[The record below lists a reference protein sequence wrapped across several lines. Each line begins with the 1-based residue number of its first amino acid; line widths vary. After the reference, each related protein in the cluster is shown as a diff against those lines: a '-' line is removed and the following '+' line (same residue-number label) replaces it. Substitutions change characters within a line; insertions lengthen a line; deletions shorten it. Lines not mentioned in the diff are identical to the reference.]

1 MRKYLLDNYKYYH
14 RFNELNENPLS
25 TGVITYVAS
34 SNRLTLF
41 ILLFMIAGIL
51 SGAAIHE
58 YAAAELVKSYADN
71 ITLFTDIFLRLIKM
85 VIAPLVF
92 STLTVG
98 IMKMGETSTIGR
110 VGGKAMIW
118 FVSSSVLSILVG
130 LFIVTLQHP
139 GAGMNLQV
147 PAGDVQ
153 TGLAVSGMSLK
164 SFIAHTF
171 PTSIAGAMANNEI
184 LQIVVFSL
192 FFGIAGASLGEKFN
206 APLVA
211 ALDVVSH
218 IMLKVT
224 GYVMYVAPLAIFA
237 AISSVI
243 ATEGLGIL
251 LNYASFI
258 GGYYLAIVLTCLV
271 LIGVGYMVLRRDI
284 FRLLTMLKDPVLVAF
299 TTSSS
304 EAAYPKTLDQLTRFG
319 CSRNIASFVLPIGYS
334 FNLVGSMVYCS
345 FASMFIAQA
354 YNVHLGFSEIVVLML
369 TLMLASK
376 GIAGVPRSALVV
388 LAATIPSFNIPVA
401 GILLLMGIDHL
412 LDMGRSAINVLGNGV
427 ATAMLSKNE
436 GLMDEPVEM
445 GEEIEA

>member
-1 MRKYLLDNYKYYH
+1 M
-14 RFNELNENPLS
+14 
-25 TGVITYVAS
+25 AS
-34 SNRLTLF
+34 ANKLTLF
-41 ILLFMIAGIL
+41 IVIFMLAGIL
-51 SGAAIHE
+51 SGAVIH
-58 YAAAELVKSYADN
+58 SYASQEAIAAWSDN
-71 ITLFTDIFLRLIKM
+71 ITLLTDIFLRLIKM

-98 IMKMGETSTIGR
+98 IMRLGETATIGR
-110 VGGKAMIW
+110 VGGKAMVWVI
-118 FVSSSVLSILVG
+118 SSSVLSILVG
-130 LFIVTLQHP
+130 LFIVTIEHP
-139 GAGMNLQV
+139 GSGLNLAI
-147 PAGDVQ
+147 PAESVD
-153 TGLAVSGMSLK
+153 TGLAVGGMSLK
-164 SFIAHTF
+164 GFLSHTI

-184 LQIVVFSL
+184 LQIVVFSM
-192 FFGIAGASLGEKFN
+192 FFGIGGASLGEKFN

-243 ATEGLGIL
+243 ATQGLGIL

-258 GGYYLAIVLTCLV
+258 GGYYVAILLTCLV
-271 LIGVGYMVLRRDI
+271 LLAVGDMVLKKEV
-284 FRLLTMLKDPVLVAF
+284 FRLVSMLKDPVLVAF

-304 EAAYPKTLDQLTRFG
+304 EAAYPKTLEQLTKFG
-319 CSRNIASFVLPIGYS
+319 CSRNIVSFVLPIGYS

-354 YNVHLGFSEIVVLML
+354 YNIHLSFAEITVLML

-401 GILLLMGIDHL
+401 GILLLMGIDHF
-412 LDMGRSAINVLGNGV
+412 LDMGRSAINVLGNGI
-427 ATAMLSKNE
+427 ATAMLAQNE
-436 GLMDEPVEM
+436 GLL
-445 GEEIEA
+445 EEDAEERVPQQLVG

>member
-1 MRKYLLDNYKYYH
+1 V
-14 RFNELNENPLS
+14 
-25 TGVITYVAS
+25 TAW
-34 SNRLTLF
+34 
-41 ILLFMIAGIL
+41 
-51 SGAAIHE
+51 
-58 YAAAELVKSYADN
+58 ADN
-71 ITLFTDIFLRLIKM
+71 ITLLTDIFLRLIKM

-98 IMKMGETSTIGR
+98 IMRLGETSTIGR

-118 FVSSSVLSILVG
+118 FISSSILSILVG
-130 LFIVTLQHP
+130 LFVVSLEQP
-139 GAGMNLQV
+139 GSGLNLAI
-147 PAGDVQ
+147 PLEATD

-164 SFIAHTF
+164 GFLTHTI
-171 PTSIAGAMANNEI
+171 PTSIAEAMANNEI
-184 LQIVVFSL
+184 LQIVVFSM
-192 FFGIAGASLGEKFN
+192 FFGIGGASLGEKFN

-243 ATEGLGIL
+243 STQGLGIL

-258 GGYYLAIVLTCLV
+258 GGYYVAILLTCLV
-271 LIGVGYMVLRRDI
+271 LLAVGYVMLKKEV
-284 FRLLTMLKDPVLVAF
+284 FRLVSMLKDPVLVAF

-304 EAAYPKTLDQLTRFG
+304 EAAYPKTLEQLTKFG
-319 CSRNIASFVLPIGYS
+319 CSPNIVSFVLPIGYS

-354 YNVHLGFSEIVVLML
+354 YNIHLSFAEITVLML

-401 GILLLMGIDHL
+401 GILLLMGIDHF
-412 LDMGRSAINVLGNGV
+412 LDMGRSAINVLGNGI
-427 ATAMLSKNE
+427 ATAMLAQDE
-436 GLMDEPVEM
+436 GLLEEEPELVER
-445 GEEIEA
+445 EA

>member
-1 MRKYLLDNYKYYH
+1 MAGTNK
-14 RFNELNENPLS
+14 
-25 TGVITYVAS
+25 
-34 SNRLTLF
+34 LTLF
-41 ILLFMIAGIL
+41 IILFMLAGIL
-51 SGAAIHE
+51 SGAVIHE
-58 YAAAELVKSYADN
+58 YASAGSVKAYADN

-110 VGGKAMIW
+110 VGGKALVW

-130 LFIVTLQHP
+130 LFIVTLEQP
-139 GAGMNLQV
+139 GAGMNLHV
-147 PAGDVQ
+147 PAGEVQ

-164 SFIAHTF
+164 GFISHTV
-171 PTSIAGAMANNEI
+171 PTSIAGAMADNEI
-184 LQIVVFSL
+184 LQIVVFSM

-243 ATEGLGIL
+243 ASEGLGIL

-258 GGYYLAIVLTCLV
+258 GGYYLAILLTCLV
-271 LIGVGYMVLRRDI
+271 LIGVGYLVLKQEV
-284 FRLLTMLKDPVLVAF
+284 FRLLTLLKDPVLVAF

-304 EAAYPKTLDQLTRFG
+304 EAAYPKTLEQLTRFG

-354 YNVHLGFSEIVVLML
+354 YNIPLSFPEIVVLML

-401 GILLLMGIDHL
+401 GILLLMGIDHF

-436 GLMDEPVEM
+436 GMLVEENTV
-445 GEEIEA
+445 GEEVAANGG

>member
-1 MRKYLLDNYKYYH
+1 MIDYKNDKKSACCIIVKYD
-14 RFNELNENPLS
+14 
-25 TGVITYVAS
+25 GVNFVAS
-34 SNRLTLF
+34 SNKLTMF
-41 ILLFMIAGIL
+41 IVLFMIAGIL
-51 SGAAIHE
+51 CGAAVHE
-58 YAAAELVKSYADN
+58 YASTDSITAWATN

-98 IMKMGETSTIGR
+98 IMRMGETSTISR
-110 VGGKAMIW
+110 VGSKAMVW
-118 FVSSSVLSILVG
+118 FISSSVLSILVG
-130 LFIVTLQHP
+130 LLVVSLEHP
-139 GAGMNLQV
+139 GRGLNLTV
-147 PAGDVQ
+147 PAGSVE

-164 SFIAHTF
+164 NFIAHSI
-171 PTSIAGAMANNEI
+171 PTSIADAMSHNEI
-184 LQIVVFSL
+184 LQIVVFSM

-224 GYVMYVAPLAIFA
+224 GYVMLVAPLAIFA
-237 AISSVI
+237 AISSVV
-243 ATEGLGIL
+243 ATQGLGIL

-258 GGYYLAIVLTCLV
+258 GGYYVAILLTCLV
-271 LIGVGYMVLRRDI
+271 LLGVGYMVLKKST
-284 FRLLTMLKDPVLVAF
+284 FTLLSMLKDPVLVAF

-304 EAAYPKTLDQLTRFG
+304 EAAYPKTLDVLTRFG
-319 CSRNIASFVLPIGYS
+319 CSRSIASFVLPIGYS

-354 YNVHLGFSEIVVLML
+354 YNIHLTFSEIVVLML

-401 GILLLMGIDHL
+401 GILLLMGIDHF
-412 LDMGRSAINVLGNGV
+412 LDMGRSAINVLGNGI

-436 GLMDEPVEM
+436 GELDAVVANTTTEQETQVE
-445 GEEIEA
+445 A

>member
-1 MRKYLLDNYKYYH
+1 MANANK
-14 RFNELNENPLS
+14 
-25 TGVITYVAS
+25 
-34 SNRLTLF
+34 LTLF
-41 ILLFMIAGIL
+41 IVIFMLAGIL
-51 SGAAIHE
+51 SGAVIHS
-58 YAAAELVKSYADN
+58 YAAPGVVTALADN
-71 ITLFTDIFLRLIKM
+71 ITLLTDIFLRLIKM

-98 IMKMGETSTIGR
+98 IMRLGETSTIGR

-118 FVSSSVLSILVG
+118 FISSSILSILVG
-130 LFIVTLQHP
+130 LFVVSLEQP
-139 GAGMNLQV
+139 GSGLNLAI
-147 PAGDVQ
+147 PLEATD

-164 SFIAHTF
+164 GFLTHTI
-171 PTSIAGAMANNEI
+171 PTSIAEAMANNEI
-184 LQIVVFSL
+184 LQIVVFSM
-192 FFGIAGASLGEKFN
+192 FFGIGGASLGEKFN

-243 ATEGLGIL
+243 STQGLGIL

-258 GGYYLAIVLTCLV
+258 GGYYVAILLTCLV
-271 LIGVGYMVLRRDI
+271 LLAVGYVMLKKEV
-284 FRLLTMLKDPVLVAF
+284 FRLVSMLKDPVLVAF

-304 EAAYPKTLDQLTRFG
+304 EAAYPKTLEQLTKFG
-319 CSRNIASFVLPIGYS
+319 CSPNIVSFVLPIGYS

-354 YNVHLGFSEIVVLML
+354 YNIHLSFAEITVLML

-401 GILLLMGIDHL
+401 GILLLMGIDHF
-412 LDMGRSAINVLGNGV
+412 LDMGRSAINVLGNGI
-427 ATAMLSKNE
+427 ATAMLAQDE
-436 GLMDEPVEM
+436 GLLEEEPELVER
-445 GEEIEA
+445 EA

>member
-1 MRKYLLDNYKYYH
+1 MANANKL
-14 RFNELNENPLS
+14 
-25 TGVITYVAS
+25 TMGIVI
-34 SNRLTLF
+34 
-41 ILLFMIAGIL
+41 FMLAGIL
-51 SGAAIHE
+51 SGAVIHSCTSE
-58 YAAAELVKSYADN
+58 NLIAAWSEN
-71 ITLFTDIFLRLIKM
+71 IPLLTDIFLRLIKM

-92 STLTVG
+92 STLSVG
-98 IMKMGETSTIGR
+98 IMRLSETATIGR
-110 VGGKAMIW
+110 VGGKAMLW
-118 FVSSSVLSILVG
+118 FISSSVLSVLVG
-130 LFIVTLQHP
+130 LCIVSLEQP
-139 GAGMNLQV
+139 GSGLNLAIPSETV
-147 PAGDVQ
+147 E

-164 SFIAHTF
+164 GFLSHTI
-171 PTSIAGAMANNEI
+171 PTSIAEAMANNEI

-192 FFGIAGASLGEKFN
+192 FFGIGGASLGEKFN

-237 AISSVI
+237 AISSAI
-243 ATEGLGIL
+243 ATEGPGIL

-258 GGYYLAIVLTCLV
+258 GGYYLAILLTCLV
-271 LIGVGYMVLRRDI
+271 LLAVGYLVLKKEI
-284 FRLLTMLKDPVLVAF
+284 FRLVSMLKDPVLVAF

-304 EAAYPKTLDQLTRFG
+304 EAAYPKTLELLTRFG
-319 CSRNIASFVLPIGYS
+319 CSRNIVSFVLPIGYS

-354 YNVHLGFSEIVVLML
+354 YNIHLSFAEITVLML

-401 GILLLMGIDHL
+401 GILLLMGIDHF
-412 LDMGRSAINVLGNGV
+412 LDMGRSAINVLGNGI
-427 ATAMLSKNE
+427 ATAMLAKDE
-436 GLMDEPVEM
+436 GLLAESEKEESMQEVE
-445 GEEIEA
+445 A

>member
-1 MRKYLLDNYKYYH
+1 MAGGVLCG
-14 RFNELNENPLS
+14 
-25 TGVITYVAS
+25 GVIHH
-34 SNRLTLF
+34 
-41 ILLFMIAGIL
+41 MAGVEGRQL
-51 SGAAIHE
+51 WS
-58 YAAAELVKSYADN
+58 DN
-71 ITLFTDIFLRLIKM
+71 ISLITDIFLRLIKM
-85 VIAPLVF
+85 VIAPLVL

-98 IMKMGETSTIGR
+98 IMRLGSTSTIGR
-110 VGGKAMIW
+110 VGGKAMLW
-118 FVSSSVLSILVG
+118 FISSSVLSILVG
-130 LFIVTLQHP
+130 LLVVTLQQP
-139 GAGMNLQV
+139 GAGMNLAIPKEAV
-147 PAGDVQ
+147 D

-164 SFIAHTF
+164 SFIAHTI
-171 PTSIAGAMANNEI
+171 PTSIVGAMADNEI

-192 FFGIAGASLGEKFN
+192 LFGIGGAALGKSFN

-237 AISSVI
+237 AISAVI
-243 ATEGLGIL
+243 ATEGLGVL
-251 LNYASFI
+251 VSYAQFI
-258 GGYYLAIVLTCLV
+258 GGYYLAIILTCLV
-271 LIGVGYMVLRRDI
+271 MLAAGYLVLKRDI
-284 FRLLTMLKDPVLVAF
+284 LRLVVMLKDPVLVAF

-304 EAAYPKTLDQLTRFG
+304 EAAYPKTLQQLDRFG
-319 CSRNIASFVLPIGYS
+319 CSKDIAAFVLPIGYA

-354 YNVHLGFSEIVVLML
+354 YNIPLSIGQITVLML

-388 LAATIPSFNIPVA
+388 LAATIPSFHIPVA
-401 GILLLMGIDHL
+401 GILLLMGIDHI

-436 GLMDEPVEM
+436 EQA
-445 GEEIEA
+445 EETVVTHQIEV

>member
-1 MRKYLLDNYKYYH
+1 MANANKLTV
-14 RFNELNENPLS
+14 FI
-25 TGVITYVAS
+25 VI
-34 SNRLTLF
+34 
-41 ILLFMIAGIL
+41 FMLAGIL
-51 SGAAIHE
+51 TGAMIH
-58 YAAAELVKSYADN
+58 SYASADSITAWSDN
-71 ITLFTDIFLRLIKM
+71 ITLLTDIFLRLIKM

-98 IMKMGETSTIGR
+98 IMRLGETSTIGR
-110 VGGKAMIW
+110 VGGKAMVW
-118 FVSSSVLSILVG
+118 FISSSVLSILVG
-130 LFIVTLQHP
+130 LFIVTLEQP
-139 GAGMNLQV
+139 GSGLNLAIPV
-147 PAGDVQ
+147 DAVE
-153 TGLAVSGMSLK
+153 TGISTSSMSLK
-164 SFIAHTF
+164 AFLAHTI
-171 PTSIAGAMANNEI
+171 PTSIAGAMADNEI
-184 LQIVVFSL
+184 LQIVVFSM
-192 FFGIAGASLGEKFN
+192 FFGIGGASLGQKFN
-206 APLVA
+206 EPLVA

-243 ATEGLGIL
+243 AKEGLGIL

-258 GGYYLAIVLTCLV
+258 GGYYLAILITCLV
-271 LIGVGYMVLRRDI
+271 LIGVGYMVLKKEI
-284 FRLLTMLKDPVLVAF
+284 FRLVNMLKDPVLVAF

-304 EAAYPKTLDQLTRFG
+304 EAAYPKTLEQLAKFG
-319 CSRNIASFVLPIGYS
+319 CSPNIVSFVLPIGYS

-354 YNVHLGFSEIVVLML
+354 YNIQLSFSEITVLML

-401 GILLLMGIDHL
+401 GILLLMGIDHF

-427 ATAMLSKNE
+427 AAAMLSQNE
-436 GLMDEPVEM
+436 GMLSEGEAEEVEQQ
-445 GEEIEA
+445 EVQA

>member
-1 MRKYLLDNYKYYH
+1 M
-14 RFNELNENPLS
+14 
-25 TGVITYVAS
+25 AS
-34 SNRLTLF
+34 ANKLTLF
-41 ILLFMIAGIL
+41 IVIFMLAGIL
-51 SGAAIHE
+51 SGAVIHE
-58 YAAAELVKSYADN
+58 YASADAIATWADN
-71 ITLFTDIFLRLIKM
+71 ITLLTDIFLRLIKM

-98 IMKMGETSTIGR
+98 IMKLGETSTIGR
-110 VGGKAMIW
+110 VGGKAMVW
-118 FVSSSVLSILVG
+118 FISSSVLSILVG
-130 LFIVTLQHP
+130 LFIVTLEQP
-139 GAGMNLQV
+139 GTGLNLTI
-147 PAGDVQ
+147 PAGSVD

-164 SFIAHTF
+164 GFLSHTI
-171 PTSIAGAMANNEI
+171 PTSIVDAMANNEI
-184 LQIVVFSL
+184 LQIVVFSM
-192 FFGIAGASLGEKFN
+192 FFGIGGASLGEKFN

-224 GYVMYVAPLAIFA
+224 CYVMYVAPLAIFA

-243 ATEGLGIL
+243 ATQGLGIL

-258 GGYYLAIVLTCLV
+258 GGYYVAILLTCLV
-271 LIGVGYMVLRRDI
+271 LLAVGYMVLKKEV
-284 FRLLTMLKDPVLVAF
+284 FRLVSMLKDPVLVAF

-304 EAAYPKTLDQLTRFG
+304 EAAYPKTLEQLTRFG
-319 CSRNIASFVLPIGYS
+319 CSRNIVSFVLPIGYS

-354 YNVHLGFSEIVVLML
+354 YNIHLSFAEVTVLML

-401 GILLLMGIDHL
+401 GILLLMGIDHF
-412 LDMGRSAINVLGNGV
+412 LDMGRSAINVLGNGI
-427 ATAMLSKNE
+427 ATAMLAQNE
-436 GLMDEPVEM
+436 GLLEEEPELVEQ
-445 GEEIEA
+445 EA

>member
-1 MRKYLLDNYKYYH
+1 M
-14 RFNELNENPLS
+14 
-25 TGVITYVAS
+25 AS
-34 SNRLTLF
+34 SNKLTMF
-41 ILLFMIAGIL
+41 IVLFMIAGIL
-51 SGAAIHE
+51 CGAAVHE
-58 YAAAELVKSYADN
+58 YASTDSITAWATN

-98 IMKMGETSTIGR
+98 IMRMGETSTISR
-110 VGGKAMIW
+110 VGSKAMVW
-118 FVSSSVLSILVG
+118 FISSSVLSILVG
-130 LFIVTLQHP
+130 LLVVSLEHP
-139 GAGMNLQV
+139 GRGLNLTV
-147 PAGDVQ
+147 PAGSVE

-164 SFIAHTF
+164 NFIAHSI
-171 PTSIAGAMANNEI
+171 PTSIADAMSHNEI
-184 LQIVVFSL
+184 LQIVVFSM

-224 GYVMYVAPLAIFA
+224 GYVMLVAPLAIFA
-237 AISSVI
+237 AISSVV
-243 ATEGLGIL
+243 ATQGLGIL

-258 GGYYLAIVLTCLV
+258 GGYYVAILLTCLV
-271 LIGVGYMVLRRDI
+271 LLGVGYMVLKKST
-284 FRLLTMLKDPVLVAF
+284 FTLLSMLKDPVLVAF

-304 EAAYPKTLDQLTRFG
+304 EAAYPKTLDVLTRFG
-319 CSRNIASFVLPIGYS
+319 CSRSIASFVLPIGYS

-354 YNVHLGFSEIVVLML
+354 YNIHLTFSEIVVLML

-401 GILLLMGIDHL
+401 GILLLMGIDHF
-412 LDMGRSAINVLGNGV
+412 LDMGRSAINVLGNGI

-436 GLMDEPVEM
+436 GELDAVVANTTTEQETQVE
-445 GEEIEA
+445 A

>member
-1 MRKYLLDNYKYYH
+1 MANAKKLTV
-14 RFNELNENPLS
+14 FI
-25 TGVITYVAS
+25 VI
-34 SNRLTLF
+34 
-41 ILLFMIAGIL
+41 FMLAGIL
-51 SGAAIHE
+51 TGAMIH
-58 YAAAELVKSYADN
+58 SYASADSITAWSDN
-71 ITLFTDIFLRLIKM
+71 ITLLTDIFLRLIKM

-98 IMKMGETSTIGR
+98 IMRLGETSTIGR
-110 VGGKAMIW
+110 VGGKAMVW
-118 FVSSSVLSILVG
+118 FISSSVLSILVG
-130 LFIVTLQHP
+130 LFIVTLEHP
-139 GAGMNLQV
+139 GSGMNLAI
-147 PAGDVQ
+147 PAGTVE
-153 TGLAVSGMSLK
+153 TGLATSGMSLK
-164 SFIAHTF
+164 AFLAHTI
-171 PTSIAGAMANNEI
+171 PTSIAGAMADNEI
-184 LQIVVFSL
+184 LQIVVFSM
-192 FFGIAGASLGEKFN
+192 FFGIGGASLGQKFN

-243 ATEGLGIL
+243 AKEGLGIL

-271 LIGVGYMVLRRDI
+271 LIGVGYMVLKKDI
-284 FRLLTMLKDPVLVAF
+284 FRLVNMLKDPVLVAF

-304 EAAYPKTLDQLTRFG
+304 EAAYPKTLEQLAKFG
-319 CSRNIASFVLPIGYS
+319 CSPNIVSFVLPIGYS

-354 YNVHLGFSEIVVLML
+354 YNIQLSFSEITVLML

-401 GILLLMGIDHL
+401 GILLLMGIDHF

-427 ATAMLSKNE
+427 AAAMLSQNE
-436 GLMDEPVEM
+436 GMLSEGEAEEVEQQ
-445 GEEIEA
+445 EVQA

>member
-1 MRKYLLDNYKYYH
+1 
-14 RFNELNENPLS
+14 
-25 TGVITYVAS
+25 VA
-34 SNRLTLF
+34 NANKLTLF
-41 ILLFMIAGIL
+41 IVIFMLAGIL
-51 SGAAIHE
+51 SGAVIHS
-58 YAAAELVKSYADN
+58 YAAPSVVTAWADN
-71 ITLFTDIFLRLIKM
+71 ITLLTDIFLRLIKM

-98 IMKMGETSTIGR
+98 IMRLGETSTIGR

-118 FVSSSVLSILVG
+118 FISSSILSILVG
-130 LFIVTLQHP
+130 LFVVSLEQP
-139 GAGMNLQV
+139 GSGLNLAI
-147 PAGDVQ
+147 PLEATD

-164 SFIAHTF
+164 GFLTHTI
-171 PTSIAGAMANNEI
+171 PTSIAEAMANNEI
-184 LQIVVFSL
+184 LQIVVFSM
-192 FFGIAGASLGEKFN
+192 FFGIGGASLGEKFN

-243 ATEGLGIL
+243 STQGLGIL

-258 GGYYLAIVLTCLV
+258 GGYYVAILLTCLV
-271 LIGVGYMVLRRDI
+271 LLAVGYVMLKKEV
-284 FRLLTMLKDPVLVAF
+284 FRLVSMLKDPVLVAF

-304 EAAYPKTLDQLTRFG
+304 EAAYPKTLEQLTKFG
-319 CSRNIASFVLPIGYS
+319 CSPNIVSFVLPIGYS

-354 YNVHLGFSEIVVLML
+354 YNIHLSFAEITVLML

-401 GILLLMGIDHL
+401 GILLLMGIDHF
-412 LDMGRSAINVLGNGV
+412 LDMGRSAINVLGNGI
-427 ATAMLSKNE
+427 ATAMLAQDE
-436 GLMDEPVEM
+436 GLLEEEPELVER
-445 GEEIEA
+445 EA

>member
-1 MRKYLLDNYKYYH
+1 
-14 RFNELNENPLS
+14 
-25 TGVITYVAS
+25 
-34 SNRLTLF
+34 
-41 ILLFMIAGIL
+41 MIAGIFT
-51 SGAAIHE
+51 GAAIHE
-58 YAAAELVKSYADN
+58 YAAADVIKGYADN

-98 IMKMGETSTIGR
+98 IMRLGETSTIGR
-110 VGGKAMIW
+110 IGGKAMIW
-118 FVSSSVLSILVG
+118 FISSSVLSILVG
-130 LFIVTLQHP
+130 LLIVTLQQP

-147 PAGDVQ
+147 PAEAVQ
-153 TGLAVSGMSLK
+153 TGLAVSGMTLK
-164 SFIAHTF
+164 AFISHTI
-171 PTSIAGAMANNEI
+171 PTSIAGAMSDNEI
-184 LQIVVFSL
+184 LQIVVFSM

-206 APLVA
+206 APLVS

-243 ATEGLGIL
+243 ATQGLGIL

-258 GGYYLAIVLTCLV
+258 GGYYVAILLTCIVLISVGYLV
-271 LIGVGYMVLRRDI
+271 LKRDV
-284 FRLLTMLKDPVLVAF
+284 FRLLAMLKDPVLVAF

-304 EAAYPKTLDQLTRFG
+304 EAAYPKTLDQLTHFG

-354 YNVHLGFSEIVVLML
+354 YNVHLSFSEVTVLML

-401 GILLLMGIDHL
+401 GILLLMGIDHF

-427 ATAMLSKNE
+427 ASAMLSRNE
-436 GLMDEPVEM
+436 GVP
-445 GEEIEA
+445 EETGAAPEEDVPA

>member
-1 MRKYLLDNYKYYH
+1 MIDYKNSKMSACCIIVKYD
-14 RFNELNENPLS
+14 
-25 TGVITYVAS
+25 GVNFVAS
-34 SNRLTLF
+34 SNKLTMF
-41 ILLFMIAGIL
+41 IVLFMIAGIL
-51 SGAAIHE
+51 CGAAVHE
-58 YAAAELVKSYADN
+58 YASNDSITAWATN

-98 IMKMGETSTIGR
+98 IMRMGETSTISR
-110 VGGKAMIW
+110 VGSKAMVW
-118 FVSSSVLSILVG
+118 FISSSVLSILVG
-130 LFIVTLQHP
+130 LLVVSLEHP
-139 GAGMNLQV
+139 GRGLNLTV
-147 PAGDVQ
+147 PAGSVE

-164 SFIAHTF
+164 NFIAHSI
-171 PTSIAGAMANNEI
+171 PTSIADAMSHNEI
-184 LQIVVFSL
+184 LQIVVFSM

-224 GYVMYVAPLAIFA
+224 GYVMLVAPLAIFA
-237 AISSVI
+237 AISSVV
-243 ATEGLGIL
+243 ATQGLGIL

-258 GGYYLAIVLTCLV
+258 GGYYVAILLTCLV
-271 LIGVGYMVLRRDI
+271 LLSVGYMVLKKST
-284 FRLLTMLKDPVLVAF
+284 FTLLSMLKEPVLVAF

-304 EAAYPKTLDQLTRFG
+304 EAAYPKTLDVLTRFG
-319 CSRNIASFVLPIGYS
+319 CSRSIASFVLPIGYS

-354 YNVHLGFSEIVVLML
+354 YNVHLTFSEIVVLML

-401 GILLLMGIDHL
+401 GILLLMGIDHF
-412 LDMGRSAINVLGNGV
+412 LDMGRSAINVLGNGI

-436 GLMDEPVEM
+436 GELDAAAANTATEQETQVE
-445 GEEIEA
+445 A

>member
-1 MRKYLLDNYKYYH
+1 MANANKL
-14 RFNELNENPLS
+14 
-25 TGVITYVAS
+25 TICIVI
-34 SNRLTLF
+34 
-41 ILLFMIAGIL
+41 FMLAGIV
-51 SGAAIHE
+51 SGAVIHSYTSE
-58 YAAAELVKSYADN
+58 SVIAAWSDN
-71 ITLFTDIFLRLIKM
+71 ITLLTDIFLRLIKM

-98 IMKMGETSTIGR
+98 IMRLGETSTIGR

-118 FVSSSVLSILVG
+118 FISSSILSILVG
-130 LFIVTLQHP
+130 LFIVTLEQP
-139 GAGMNLQV
+139 GSGLNLAIPKEAV
-147 PAGDVQ
+147 D
-153 TGLAVSGMSLK
+153 TGLAVGGMSLK
-164 SFIAHTF
+164 GFLSHTI

-184 LQIVVFSL
+184 LQIVVFSM
-192 FFGIAGASLGEKFN
+192 FFGIGGASLGEKFN

-258 GGYYLAIVLTCLV
+258 GGYYLAILMTCLV
-271 LIGVGYMVLRRDI
+271 LLAVGYLVLKKEV
-284 FRLLTMLKDPVLVAF
+284 FRLVSMLKDPVLVAF

-304 EAAYPKTLDQLTRFG
+304 EAAYPKTLEQLTTFG
-319 CSRNIASFVLPIGYS
+319 CSRNIVSFVLPIGYS

-354 YNVHLGFSEIVVLML
+354 YNIHLSFAEISVLML

-388 LAATIPSFNIPVA
+388 LAASIPSFNIPVA
-401 GILLLMGIDHL
+401 GILLLMGIDHF
-412 LDMGRSAINVLGNGV
+412 LDMGRSAINVLGNGI
-427 ATAMLSKNE
+427 ATAMLAQNE
-436 GLMDEPVEM
+436 GLLEERDEEEVSQKVE
-445 GEEIEA
+445 A

>member
-1 MRKYLLDNYKYYH
+1 M
-14 RFNELNENPLS
+14 S
-25 TGVITYVAS
+25 S
-34 SNRLTLF
+34 SNKLTLF
-41 ILLFMIAGIL
+41 ILLFMFAGIL

-58 YAAAELVKSYADN
+58 YAAADNIKSYAEN

-110 VGGKAMIW
+110 VGGKAMVW

-130 LFIVTLQHP
+130 LFIVTLQQP

-153 TGLAVSGMSLK
+153 TGLAVSGMNLK
-164 SFIAHTF
+164 AFISHTI
-171 PTSIAGAMANNEI
+171 PTSIAGAMSNNEI

-206 APLVA
+206 TPLVA

-258 GGYYLAIVLTCLV
+258 GGYYLAIILTCMVLV
-271 LIGVGYMVLRRDI
+271 GVGYMVLKRDV
-284 FRLLTMLKDPVLVAF
+284 FRLIAMLKDPVLVAF

-354 YNVHLGFSEIVVLML
+354 YNIHLTFSEIVVLML

-401 GILLLMGIDHL
+401 GILLLMGVDHF

-436 GLMDEPVEM
+436 GELEEQTEAGERVE
-445 GEEIEA
+445 A

>member
-1 MRKYLLDNYKYYH
+1 ML
-14 RFNELNENPLS
+14 
-25 TGVITYVAS
+25 
-34 SNRLTLF
+34 
-41 ILLFMIAGIL
+41 AGIL
-51 SGAAIHE
+51 SGGAIHE
-58 YAAAELVKSYADN
+58 YASAGSVKAYADN

-110 VGGKAMIW
+110 VGGKALVW

-130 LFIVTLQHP
+130 LVIVTLEQP
-139 GAGMNLQV
+139 GAGMNLHV
-147 PAGDVQ
+147 PAGEVQ

-164 SFIAHTF
+164 GFISHTV
-171 PTSIAGAMANNEI
+171 PTSIAGAMADNEI
-184 LQIVVFSL
+184 LQIVVFSM

-218 IMLKVT
+218 IMLRVT

-243 ATEGLGIL
+243 ASEGLGIL

-258 GGYYLAIVLTCLV
+258 GGYYLAILLTCLV
-271 LIGVGYMVLRRDI
+271 LTGVGYLVLKQEVL
-284 FRLLTMLKDPVLVAF
+284 RLLTLLKDPVLVAF

-304 EAAYPKTLDQLTRFG
+304 EAAYPKTLEQLTRFG

-354 YNVHLGFSEIVVLML
+354 YNIPLSFSEIVVLML

-388 LAATIPSFNIPVA
+388 LAATLPSFNIPVA
-401 GILLLMGIDHL
+401 GILLLMGIDHF

-436 GLMDEPVEM
+436 GMLVEENPA
-445 GEEIEA
+445 GEDVAANGG

>member
-1 MRKYLLDNYKYYH
+1 MANANKLTI
-14 RFNELNENPLS
+14 FI
-25 TGVITYVAS
+25 VI
-34 SNRLTLF
+34 
-41 ILLFMIAGIL
+41 FMLAGIV
-51 SGAAIHE
+51 SGAVIHSYTSE
-58 YAAAELVKSYADN
+58 SVIAAWSDN
-71 ITLFTDIFLRLIKM
+71 ITLLTDIFLRLIKM

-98 IMKMGETSTIGR
+98 IMRLGETSTIGR

-118 FVSSSVLSILVG
+118 FISSSILSILVG
-130 LFIVTLQHP
+130 LFIVTLEQP
-139 GAGMNLQV
+139 GSGLNLAIPKEAV
-147 PAGDVQ
+147 D
-153 TGLAVSGMSLK
+153 TGLAVGGMSLK
-164 SFIAHTF
+164 GFLSHTI

-184 LQIVVFSL
+184 LQIVVFSM
-192 FFGIAGASLGEKFN
+192 FFGIGGASLGEKFN

-258 GGYYLAIVLTCLV
+258 GGYYVAILMTCLV
-271 LIGVGYMVLRRDI
+271 LLAVGYLVLKKEV
-284 FRLLTMLKDPVLVAF
+284 FRLVSMLKDPVLVAF

-304 EAAYPKTLDQLTRFG
+304 EAAYPKTLEQLTTFG
-319 CSRNIASFVLPIGYS
+319 CSRNIVSFVLPIGYS

-354 YNVHLGFSEIVVLML
+354 YNIHLSFAEISVLML

-401 GILLLMGIDHL
+401 GILLLMGIDHF
-412 LDMGRSAINVLGNGV
+412 LDMGRSAINVLGNGI
-427 ATAMLSKNE
+427 ATAMLAQNE
-436 GLMDEPVEM
+436 GLLEES
-445 GEEIEA
+445 GEEEVSQKVEA

>member
-1 MRKYLLDNYKYYH
+1 MANANK
-14 RFNELNENPLS
+14 
-25 TGVITYVAS
+25 
-34 SNRLTLF
+34 LTLF
-41 ILLFMIAGIL
+41 IVIFMLAGIL
-51 SGAAIHE
+51 SGAVIHS
-58 YAAAELVKSYADN
+58 YALPGVVTAWADN
-71 ITLFTDIFLRLIKM
+71 ITLLTDIFLRLIKM

-98 IMKMGETSTIGR
+98 IMRLGEKSTIGR

-118 FVSSSVLSILVG
+118 FISSSVLSILVG
-130 LFIVTLQHP
+130 LFVVSLEQP
-139 GAGMNLQV
+139 GSGLNRAIQLE
-147 PAGDVQ
+147 ATD
-153 TGLAVSGMSLK
+153 TGLAVGGMSLK
-164 SFIAHTF
+164 GFLTHTI
-171 PTSIAGAMANNEI
+171 PTSIAEAMANNEI
-184 LQIVVFSL
+184 LQIVVFSMS
-192 FFGIAGASLGEKFN
+192 FGIGGASLGEKFN

-218 IMLKVT
+218 IMLRVT

-243 ATEGLGIL
+243 STQGLGIL

-258 GGYYLAIVLTCLV
+258 GGYYVAILLTCLV
-271 LIGVGYMVLRRDI
+271 LLAVGYVMLKKEV
-284 FRLLTMLKDPVLVAF
+284 FRLVSMLKDPVLVAF

-304 EAAYPKTLDQLTRFG
+304 EAAYPKTLEQLTKFG
-319 CSRNIASFVLPIGYS
+319 CSPNIVSFVLPIGYS

-354 YNVHLGFSEIVVLML
+354 YNIHLSFAEITVLML

-401 GILLLMGIDHL
+401 GILLLMGIDHF
-412 LDMGRSAINVLGNGV
+412 LDMGRSAINVLGNGI
-427 ATAMLSKNE
+427 ATAMLAQDE
-436 GLMDEPVEM
+436 GLLEEEPELVER
-445 GEEIEA
+445 EA

>member
-1 MRKYLLDNYKYYH
+1 M
-14 RFNELNENPLS
+14 
-25 TGVITYVAS
+25 AS
-34 SNRLTLF
+34 ANKLTLF
-41 ILLFMIAGIL
+41 IVIFMLAGIL
-51 SGAAIHE
+51 SGAVIH
-58 YAAAELVKSYADN
+58 SYASQEAIAAWSDN
-71 ITLFTDIFLRLIKM
+71 ITLLTDIFLRLIKM

-98 IMKMGETSTIGR
+98 IMRLGETATIGR
-110 VGGKAMIW
+110 VGGKAMVW
-118 FVSSSVLSILVG
+118 FISSSVLSILVG
-130 LFIVTLQHP
+130 LFIVTIEHP
-139 GAGMNLQV
+139 GSGLNLAI
-147 PAGDVQ
+147 PAESVD
-153 TGLAVSGMSLK
+153 TGLAVGGMSLK
-164 SFIAHTF
+164 GFLSHTI

-184 LQIVVFSL
+184 LQIVVFSM
-192 FFGIAGASLGEKFN
+192 FFGIGGASLGEKFN

-243 ATEGLGIL
+243 ATQGLGIL

-258 GGYYLAIVLTCLV
+258 GGYYVAILLTCLV
-271 LIGVGYMVLRRDI
+271 LLTVGYMVLKKEV
-284 FRLLTMLKDPVLVAF
+284 FRLVSMLKDPVLVAF

-304 EAAYPKTLDQLTRFG
+304 EAAYPKTLEQLTKFG
-319 CSRNIASFVLPIGYS
+319 CSRNIVSFVLPIGYS

-354 YNVHLGFSEIVVLML
+354 YNIHLSFAEITVLML

-401 GILLLMGIDHL
+401 GILLLMGIDHF
-412 LDMGRSAINVLGNGV
+412 LDMGRSAINVLGNGI
-427 ATAMLSKNE
+427 ATAMLAQNE
-436 GLMDEPVEM
+436 GLL
-445 GEEIEA
+445 EEDAEERVPQQLVG

>member
-1 MRKYLLDNYKYYH
+1 MANANK
-14 RFNELNENPLS
+14 
-25 TGVITYVAS
+25 
-34 SNRLTLF
+34 LTLF
-41 ILLFMIAGIL
+41 IVIFMMAGIL
-51 SGAAIHE
+51 SGAVIHS
-58 YAAAELVKSYADN
+58 YASPGVVNAWADN
-71 ITLFTDIFLRLIKM
+71 ITLLTDIFLRLIKM

-98 IMKMGETSTIGR
+98 IMRLGETSTIGR

-118 FVSSSVLSILVG
+118 FISSSILSILVG
-130 LFIVTLQHP
+130 LFVVSLEQP
-139 GAGMNLQV
+139 GSGLNLAIPQE
-147 PAGDVQ
+147 ATD
-153 TGLAVSGMSLK
+153 TGLAVGGMSLK
-164 SFIAHTF
+164 GFLTHTI
-171 PTSIAGAMANNEI
+171 PTSIAEAMANNEI
-184 LQIVVFSL
+184 LQIVVFSM
-192 FFGIAGASLGEKFN
+192 FFGIGGASLGEKFN

-243 ATEGLGIL
+243 STQGLGIL

-258 GGYYLAIVLTCLV
+258 GGYYVAILLTCLV
-271 LIGVGYMVLRRDI
+271 LLAVGYIMLKKEV
-284 FRLLTMLKDPVLVAF
+284 FRLVSMLKDPVLVAF

-304 EAAYPKTLDQLTRFG
+304 EAAYPKTLEQLTKFG
-319 CSRNIASFVLPIGYS
+319 CSPNIVSFVLPIGYS

-354 YNVHLGFSEIVVLML
+354 YNIHLSFAEITVLML

-401 GILLLMGIDHL
+401 GILLLMGIDHF
-412 LDMGRSAINVLGNGV
+412 LDMGRSAINVLGNGI
-427 ATAMLSKNE
+427 ATAMLAQDE
-436 GLMDEPVEM
+436 GLLEEEPELVER
-445 GEEIEA
+445 EA

>member
-1 MRKYLLDNYKYYH
+1 MANANK
-14 RFNELNENPLS
+14 
-25 TGVITYVAS
+25 
-34 SNRLTLF
+34 LTLF
-41 ILLFMIAGIL
+41 IVIFMLAGIL
-51 SGAAIHE
+51 SGAAIHS
-58 YAAAELVKSYADN
+58 YTSQDTIAAWSDN
-71 ITLFTDIFLRLIKM
+71 ITLLTDIFLRLIKM

-98 IMKMGETSTIGR
+98 IMRLGETATIGR

-118 FVSSSVLSILVG
+118 FISSSVLSILVG
-130 LFIVTLQHP
+130 LFIVMIEQP
-139 GAGMNLQV
+139 GGGLNLAI
-147 PAGDVQ
+147 PAESVE
-153 TGLAVSGMSLK
+153 TGLAVGGMSLK
-164 SFIAHTF
+164 GFLSHTI
-171 PTSIAGAMANNEI
+171 PTSIAGAMADNEI

-192 FFGIAGASLGEKFN
+192 FFGIGGASLGEKFN

-243 ATEGLGIL
+243 ANEGLGIL
-251 LNYASFI
+251 LHYASFI
-258 GGYYLAIVLTCLV
+258 GGYYVAILMTCLV
-271 LIGVGYMVLRRDI
+271 LLAVGYVVLKKEV
-284 FRLLTMLKDPVLVAF
+284 FRLLSMLKDPVLVAF

-304 EAAYPKTLDQLTRFG
+304 EAAYPKTLEQLTKFG
-319 CSRNIASFVLPIGYS
+319 CSRNIVSFVLPIGYS

-354 YNVHLGFSEIVVLML
+354 YNIHLSFAEITVLML

-401 GILLLMGIDHL
+401 GILLLMGIDHF
-412 LDMGRSAINVLGNGV
+412 LDMGRSAINVLGNGI
-427 ATAMLSKNE
+427 ATAMLAQDE
-436 GLMDEPVEM
+436 GLL
-445 GEEIEA
+445 GEEDDVRESGTEQVEA

>member
-1 MRKYLLDNYKYYH
+1 
-14 RFNELNENPLS
+14 
-25 TGVITYVAS
+25 VAS
-34 SNRLTLF
+34 ANKLTLF
-41 ILLFMIAGIL
+41 IVIFMLAGIL
-51 SGAAIHE
+51 SGAVIH
-58 YAAAELVKSYADN
+58 SYASQEAIAAWSDN
-71 ITLFTDIFLRLIKM
+71 ITLLTDIFLRLIKM

-98 IMKMGETSTIGR
+98 IMRLGETATIGR
-110 VGGKAMIW
+110 VGGKAMVW
-118 FVSSSVLSILVG
+118 FISSSVLSILVG
-130 LFIVTLQHP
+130 LFIVTIEHP
-139 GAGMNLQV
+139 GSGLNLAI
-147 PAGDVQ
+147 PAESVD
-153 TGLAVSGMSLK
+153 TGLAVGGMSLK
-164 SFIAHTF
+164 GFLSHTI

-184 LQIVVFSL
+184 LQIVVFSM
-192 FFGIAGASLGEKFN
+192 FFGIGGASLGEKFN

-243 ATEGLGIL
+243 ATQGLGIL

-258 GGYYLAIVLTCLV
+258 GGYYVAILLTCLV
-271 LIGVGYMVLRRDI
+271 LLAVGYMVLKKEV
-284 FRLLTMLKDPVLVAF
+284 FRLVSMLKDPVLVAF

-304 EAAYPKTLDQLTRFG
+304 EAAYPKTLEQLTKFG
-319 CSRNIASFVLPIGYS
+319 CSRNIVSFVLPIGYS

-354 YNVHLGFSEIVVLML
+354 YNIHLSFAEITVLML

-401 GILLLMGIDHL
+401 GILLLMGIDHF
-412 LDMGRSAINVLGNGV
+412 LDMGRSAINVLGNGI
-427 ATAMLSKNE
+427 ATAMLAQNE
-436 GLMDEPVEM
+436 GLL
-445 GEEIEA
+445 EEDAEERVPQQLVG

>member
-1 MRKYLLDNYKYYH
+1 MANANK
-14 RFNELNENPLS
+14 
-25 TGVITYVAS
+25 
-34 SNRLTLF
+34 LTLF
-41 ILLFMIAGIL
+41 IVVFMLAGIL
-51 SGAAIHE
+51 SGAAIHSW
-58 YAAAELVKSYADN
+58 AAPSVVTAWADN
-71 ITLFTDIFLRLIKM
+71 ITLLTDIFLRLIKM

-98 IMKMGETSTIGR
+98 IMRLGETSTIGR
-110 VGGKAMIW
+110 VGGKAMLW
-118 FVSSSVLSILVG
+118 FISSSVLSILVG
-130 LFIVTLQHP
+130 LFVVSLEQP
-139 GAGMNLQV
+139 GSGLNLAI
-147 PAGDVQ
+147 PLEATD

-164 SFIAHTF
+164 GFLTHTI
-171 PTSIAGAMANNEI
+171 PTSIAEAMANNEI
-184 LQIVVFSL
+184 LQIVVFSM
-192 FFGIAGASLGEKFN
+192 FFGIGGASLGEKFN

-243 ATEGLGIL
+243 ATQGLGIL

-271 LIGVGYMVLRRDI
+271 LLAVGYVVLKKEV
-284 FRLLTMLKDPVLVAF
+284 FRLVSMLKDPVLVAF

-304 EAAYPKTLDQLTRFG
+304 EAAYPKTLEQLTKFG
-319 CSRNIASFVLPIGYS
+319 CSRNIVSFVLPIGYS

-354 YNVHLGFSEIVVLML
+354 YNIHLSFAEITVLML

-401 GILLLMGIDHL
+401 GILLLMGIDHF
-412 LDMGRSAINVLGNGV
+412 LDMGRSAINVLGNGI
-427 ATAMLSKNE
+427 ATAMLARNE
-436 GLMDEPVEM
+436 GLL
-445 GEEIEA
+445 EESAPSENITEQINA

>member
-1 MRKYLLDNYKYYH
+1 
-14 RFNELNENPLS
+14 
-25 TGVITYVAS
+25 
-34 SNRLTLF
+34 
-41 ILLFMIAGIL
+41 MIAGIFT
-51 SGAAIHE
+51 GAAIHE
-58 YAAAELVKSYADN
+58 YAAAEVIKSYADN

-98 IMKMGETSTIGR
+98 IMKLGETSTIGR

-130 LFIVTLQHP
+130 LFIVTLEHP

-147 PAGDVQ
+147 PAETVQ
-153 TGLAVSGMSLK
+153 TGLAVSGMTLK
-164 SFIAHTF
+164 AFISHTI
-171 PTSIAGAMANNEI
+171 PTSIAGAMSDNEI
-184 LQIVVFSL
+184 LQIVVFSM

-206 APLVA
+206 APLVG

-243 ATEGLGIL
+243 ATQGLGIL

-258 GGYYLAIVLTCLV
+258 GGYYVAIVLTCVV
-271 LIGVGYMVLRRDI
+271 LISVGYMVLKRDV
-284 FRLLTMLKDPVLVAF
+284 FRLLAMLKDPVLVAF

-354 YNVHLGFSEIVVLML
+354 YNVHLSFSEIAVLML

-401 GILLLMGIDHL
+401 GILLLMGIDHF

-436 GLMDEPVEM
+436 GMLEETDTVTVE
-445 GEEIEA
+445 EVKA

>member
-1 MRKYLLDNYKYYH
+1 M
-14 RFNELNENPLS
+14 
-25 TGVITYVAS
+25 AS
-34 SNRLTLF
+34 SNKLTLF
-41 ILLFMIAGIL
+41 IILFMIAGIFT
-51 SGAAIHE
+51 GAAIHE
-58 YAAAELVKSYADN
+58 YAAADVIKSYADN

-98 IMKMGETSTIGR
+98 IMKLGETSTIGR
-110 VGGKAMIW
+110 VGGKAMVW

-130 LFIVTLQHP
+130 LFIVTLEHP
-139 GAGMNLQV
+139 GAGMNLEV
-147 PAGDVQ
+147 PAEAVQ
-153 TGLAVSGMSLK
+153 TGLAVSGMTLK
-164 SFIAHTF
+164 AFISHTI
-171 PTSIAGAMANNEI
+171 PTSIAGAMSDNEI
-184 LQIVVFSL
+184 LQIVVFSM

-206 APLVA
+206 APLVS

-243 ATEGLGIL
+243 ATQGLGIL

-258 GGYYLAIVLTCLV
+258 GGYYVAIVLTCVV
-271 LIGVGYMVLRRDI
+271 LISVGYMVLKRDV
-284 FRLLTMLKDPVLVAF
+284 FRLLAMLKDPVLVAF

-354 YNVHLGFSEIVVLML
+354 YNVHLSFSEIAVLML

-401 GILLLMGIDHL
+401 GILLLMGIDHF

-436 GLMDEPVEM
+436 GMLEETDTVP
-445 GEEIEA
+445 GEEVKA

>member
-1 MRKYLLDNYKYYH
+1 
-14 RFNELNENPLS
+14 
-25 TGVITYVAS
+25 
-34 SNRLTLF
+34 
-41 ILLFMIAGIL
+41 MIAGIL

-58 YAAAELVKSYADN
+58 YAPAESVKSYADN

-110 VGGKAMIW
+110 IGGKAMVW

-130 LFIVTLQHP
+130 LFVVTVTHP

-164 SFIAHTF
+164 AFISHTI
-171 PTSIAGAMANNEI
+171 PTSIAGAMSDNEI
-184 LQIVVFSL
+184 LQIVVFSM

-258 GGYYLAIVLTCLV
+258 GGYYVAIVLTCLV
-271 LIGVGYMVLRRDI
+271 LISVGYMVLKADI

-354 YNVHLGFSEIVVLML
+354 YNIHLSFSEIVVLML

-401 GILLLMGIDHL
+401 GILLLMGIDHF

-436 GLMDEPVEM
+436 GMLEEERSA
-445 GEEIEA
+445 GEKVVVNGG

>member
-1 MRKYLLDNYKYYH
+1 M
-14 RFNELNENPLS
+14 
-25 TGVITYVAS
+25 AS
-34 SNRLTLF
+34 ANKLTLF
-41 ILLFMIAGIL
+41 IVIFMLAGIL
-51 SGAAIHE
+51 SGAVIH
-58 YAAAELVKSYADN
+58 SYASQEAIAAWSDN
-71 ITLFTDIFLRLIKM
+71 ITLLTDIFLRLIKM

-98 IMKMGETSTIGR
+98 IMRLGETATIGR
-110 VGGKAMIW
+110 VGGKAMVW
-118 FVSSSVLSILVG
+118 FISSSVLSILVG
-130 LFIVTLQHP
+130 LFIVTIEHP
-139 GAGMNLQV
+139 GSGLNLAI
-147 PAGDVQ
+147 PAESVD
-153 TGLAVSGMSLK
+153 TGLAVGGMSLK
-164 SFIAHTF
+164 GFLSHTI

-184 LQIVVFSL
+184 LQIVVFSM
-192 FFGIAGASLGEKFN
+192 FFGIGGASLGEKFN

-243 ATEGLGIL
+243 ATQGLGIL

-258 GGYYLAIVLTCLV
+258 GGYYVAILLTCLV
-271 LIGVGYMVLRRDI
+271 LLAVGYIVLKKEV
-284 FRLLTMLKDPVLVAF
+284 FRLVSMLKDPVLVAF
-299 TTSSS
+299 TTISS
-304 EAAYPKTLDQLTRFG
+304 EAAYPKTLEQLTKFG
-319 CSRNIASFVLPIGYS
+319 CSRNIVSFVLPIGYS

-354 YNVHLGFSEIVVLML
+354 YNIHLSFAEITVLML

-401 GILLLMGIDHL
+401 GILLLMGIDHF
-412 LDMGRSAINVLGNGV
+412 LDMGRSAINVLGNGI
-427 ATAMLSKNE
+427 ATAMLAQNE
-436 GLMDEPVEM
+436 GLL
-445 GEEIEA
+445 EEDAEERVPQQLVG

>member
-1 MRKYLLDNYKYYH
+1 M
-14 RFNELNENPLS
+14 
-25 TGVITYVAS
+25 AS
-34 SNRLTLF
+34 ANKLTLF
-41 ILLFMIAGIL
+41 IVIFMLAGIL

-58 YAAAELVKSYADN
+58 YASADAIKAWSDN
-71 ITLFTDIFLRLIKM
+71 ITLLTDIFLRLIKM

-98 IMKMGETSTIGR
+98 IMKLGETSTIGR
-110 VGGKAMIW
+110 VGGKAMVW
-118 FVSSSVLSILVG
+118 FISSSVLSILVG
-130 LFIVTLQHP
+130 LFIVTLEHP
-139 GAGMNLQV
+139 GSGLNLTV
-147 PAGDVQ
+147 PTEAVD
-153 TGLAVSGMSLK
+153 TGLAVGGMTLK
-164 SFIAHTF
+164 AFLSHTI
-171 PTSIAGAMANNEI
+171 PTSIAGAMSNNEI
-184 LQIVVFSL
+184 LQIVVFSM
-192 FFGIAGASLGEKFN
+192 FFGIGGASLGQKFN

-243 ATEGLGIL
+243 ATQAWHSVELCLLYWRLLCCHSSHLHGAAGRGLHG
-251 LNYASFI
+251 AEKE
-258 GGYYLAIVLTCLV
+258 V
-271 LIGVGYMVLRRDI
+271 
-284 FRLLTMLKDPVLVAF
+284 FRLVSMLKDPVLVAF

-304 EAAYPKTLDQLTRFG
+304 EAAYPKTLEQLERFG

-354 YNVHLGFSEIVVLML
+354 YNIHLSFSEVTVLML

-376 GIAGVPRSALVV
+376 GIAGVPRSSLVV

-401 GILLLMGIDHL
+401 GILLLMGIDHF
-412 LDMGRSAINVLGNGV
+412 LDMGRSAINVLGNGI
-427 ATAMLSKNE
+427 ATAMLSQNE
-436 GLMDEPVEM
+436 GARDA
-445 GEEIEA
+445 EAEAELVKQEA

>member
-1 MRKYLLDNYKYYH
+1 M
-14 RFNELNENPLS
+14 S
-25 TGVITYVAS
+25 S
-34 SNRLTLF
+34 SNKLTLF
-41 ILLFMIAGIL
+41 ILLFMFAGIL

-58 YAAAELVKSYADN
+58 YAAAENIKSYAEN

-110 VGGKAMIW
+110 VGGKAMVW

-130 LFIVTLQHP
+130 LFIVTLQQP

-153 TGLAVSGMSLK
+153 TGLAVSGMNLK
-164 SFIAHTF
+164 AFISHTI
-171 PTSIAGAMANNEI
+171 PTSIAGAMSNNEI

-206 APLVA
+206 TPLVA

-258 GGYYLAIVLTCLV
+258 GGYYLAIILTCMVLV
-271 LIGVGYMVLRRDI
+271 GVGYMVLKRDV
-284 FRLLTMLKDPVLVAF
+284 FRLIAMLKDPVLVAF

-354 YNVHLGFSEIVVLML
+354 YNIHLTFSEIVVLML

-401 GILLLMGIDHL
+401 GILLLMGVDHF

-436 GLMDEPVEM
+436 GELEEQTEAGERVE
-445 GEEIEA
+445 A